1 VSADSGTGTPRPA
14 FKDHFSGHAAGYARS
29 RPGYP
34 EGLFDFLASIAPR
47 REAAWD
53 CGTGSG
59 QSAVP
64 LAKRFARVIA
74 TDASAAQVLGA
85 RRAPG
90 VLYAAAAAE
99 RAPLRSAAA
108 DLITVSQALHWFDF
122 TAFFAEAARVAR
134 PGAALAAWAYGNCR
148 VCPAVD
154 ALYDRLYG
162 EILGPFWPP
171 ERVHIEQGYRTIP
184 VPFPALPAPAFS
196 MRAEWDLNAFLAY
209 LDTWSSAQRY
219 RRKLGKDPLDSLR
232 PDFAAAWGI
241 PEQARI
247 VEWPLILIA
256 SRIKP

>member
-1 VSADSGTGTPRPA
+1 MSRAIV
-14 FKDHFSGHAAGYARS
+14 DHFSGHAAGYARS

-34 EGLFDFLASIAPR
+34 EALFEFLADLAPA

-59 QSAVP
+59 QAAVP
-64 LAKRFARVIA
+64 LAARFGRVLA
-74 TDASAAQVLGA
+74 TDASHAQVAAA

-90 VLYAAAAAE
+90 VGYVAAAAE
-99 RAPLRSAAA
+99 KSPLRAASV

-122 TAFFAEAARVAR
+122 GAFFAEASRVAR
-134 PGAALAAWAYGNCR
+134 PGAALAAWAYGACR
-148 VCPAVD
+148 VSPAVD

-162 EILGPFWPP
+162 EILGPFWPA

-196 MRAEWDLNAFLAY
+196 MRADWNLPAYLAY

-219 RRKLGKDPLDSLR
+219 RRKLGKDPLDPLR
-232 PDFAAAWGI
+232 DAFVAAWGDPTI
-241 PEQARI
+241 EREVA
-247 VEWPLILIA
+247 WPLILIA
-256 SRIKP
+256 ARVKP